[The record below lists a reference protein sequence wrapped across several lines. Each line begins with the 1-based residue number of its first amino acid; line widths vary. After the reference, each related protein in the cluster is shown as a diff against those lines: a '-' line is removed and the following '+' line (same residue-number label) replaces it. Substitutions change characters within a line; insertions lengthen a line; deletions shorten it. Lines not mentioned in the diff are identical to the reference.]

1 MNAVLL
7 ANFSVWQLLIVAIL
21 VVVLFGRG
29 KISDVMSEFG
39 KGIKGFKKGLN
50 EGEDAEAR
58 ADAASARTIDS
69 AAAKPGA
76 AETVIDGD
84 RAKDRL

>member
-7 ANFSVWQLLIVAIL
+7 ANLSVWQLLIVAIL

-50 EGEDAEAR
+50 EGDEAA
-58 ADAASARTIDS
+58 ADASARVIDS
-69 AAAKPGA
+69 AEAKAAGA
-76 AETVIDGD
+76 KETIIEGE
-84 RAKDRL
+84 RAKDRA

>member
-50 EGEDAEAR
+50 EGEESADVAAR
-58 ADAASARTIDS
+58 KLDSTDPAA
-69 AAAKPGA
+69 PGA
-76 AETVIDGD
+76 NATIIEGD
-84 RAKDRL
+84 RSRDRA

>member
-1 MNAVLL
+1 MNAVLQ

-39 KGIKGFKKGLN
+39 KGIKGFKKGLT
-50 EGEDAEAR
+50 EGEEEANL
-58 ADAASARTIDS
+58 AARKIEPADS
-69 AAAKPGA
+69 ADPNSR
-76 AETVIDGD
+76 VIDGESVKD
-84 RAKDRL
+84 RA